1 MSERRAQVRILLE
14 KGARLGAA
22 LKATELS
29 KSTWFYRSRPRA
41 PHPLRPLVVALLG
54 QVTGYELTYGYR
66 RLAGWLRRKG
76 LWINKKS
83 VLRHARVL
91 AMLQPK
97 KRKGPRWTAL
107 ERVTPTEV
115 NTYWEGDFTP
125 VDAREGREWLCA
137 IVDPAQAIRPVAD
150 AISDRCRAKEACEVL
165 EEAVLETFPAE
176 GCVPEGHRLVLRV
189 DRGGQFIAKD
199 FRNTA
204 NRLGVT
210 LEYCGVKCPNDK
222 PYVESFFS
230 LYKVEEV
237 YRNEY
242 RTREE
247 ARAGWQRWR
256 TWYTT
261 ERLLSRL
268 GNRPLVEMQAEL
280 AQATA

>member
-1 MSERRAQVRILLE
+1 MSERRAQVRMLLDQ
-14 KGARLGAA
+14 GVRLGAA
-22 LKATELS
+22 LKAVDLS
-29 KSTWFYRSRPRA
+29 KSTWFYRARPRA
-41 PHPLRPLVVALLG
+41 PRPLRPLVVALLG

-66 RLAGWLRRKG
+66 KLTGWLWRKG
-76 LWINKKS
+76 LWINRKS

-97 KRKGPRWTAL
+97 KRKGPGWTAL
-107 ERVTPTEV
+107 ERVTPTEA

-137 IVDPAQAIRPVAD
+137 IVDPAQASRPMAGKV
-150 AISDRCRAKEACEVL
+150 SERCRAKEACAVL
-165 EEAVLETFPAE
+165 EEAVLEAFPAQ
-176 GCVPEGHRLVLRV
+176 GRVPEGHRLLLRV

-199 FRNTA
+199 FRKTA
-204 NRLGVT
+204 SRLGVT

-237 YRNEY
+237 YREEY

-247 ARAGWQRWR
+247 ARAGWGRWKA
-256 TWYTT
+256 WYIT
-261 ERLLSRL
+261 ERLHSRL
-268 GNRPLVEMQAEL
+268 GYRPPVEVQAEL

>member
-1 MSERRAQVRILLE
+1 MSERRAQVRMLLDQ
-14 KGARLGAA
+14 GVRLGAA

-29 KSTWFYRSRPRA
+29 KSTWFYRSRPRT
-41 PHPLRPLVVALLG
+41 PYPLRPLAVALL
-54 QVTGYELTYGYR
+54 QQITGYELTYGYR
-66 RLAGWLRRKG
+66 RLTGWLRRKG
-76 LWINKKS
+76 LWINEKS

-97 KRKGPRWTAL
+97 KRKGPGWTAL
-107 ERVTPTEV
+107 ERITPTAV

-137 IVDPAQAIRPVAD
+137 IVDPAQAIRPVAG
-150 AISDRCRAKEACEVL
+150 AISDRCRAKEACAVL
-165 EEAVLETFPAE
+165 EEAVLATFPAE
-176 GCVPEGHRLVLRV
+176 GCIPEGHRLVLRV

-199 FRNTA
+199 FRETA
-204 NRLGVT
+204 KRLGVT

-247 ARAGWQRWR
+247 AREGWQRWR

-261 ERLLSRL
+261 ERLHSRL

-280 AQATA
+280 AHTTA